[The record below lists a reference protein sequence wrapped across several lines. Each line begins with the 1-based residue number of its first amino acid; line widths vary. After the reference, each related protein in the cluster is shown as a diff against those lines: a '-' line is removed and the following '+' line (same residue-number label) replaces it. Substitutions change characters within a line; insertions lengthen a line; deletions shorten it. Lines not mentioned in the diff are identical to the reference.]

1 MIFDL
6 FLAQLFYRTIKK
18 ISFARTFQ
26 NHKINGG
33 ILLLIT
39 LVIMFVPFI
48 IKVDNVFVIVLF
60 RAMLA
65 AAFIVVGDLLSI
77 VVKKIQNFPQLI
89 LFVGSVRGLI
99 LSFTVFIATSKMQVL
114 LNTLTV

>member
-1 MIFDL
+1 
-6 FLAQLFYRTIKK
+6 
-18 ISFARTFQ
+18 
-26 NHKINGG
+26 
-33 ILLLIT
+33 
-39 LVIMFVPFI
+39 MFVPFI